1 MATDFNIDLNEL
13 YDKTFKELGTANVI
27 VTGKTGV
34 GKSTLINSVFRS
46 NIAATGKGKPV
57 TYCIKEYTKEG
68 VPLQIIDTK
77 GIEIG
82 NYKEVSKELID
93 YVKSRK
99 TADPKEHV
107 NVAWYCINYG
117 SNRIEEM
124 EVEFIKKLS
133 DAGLSVVIVFT
144 QSYADSLE
152 FLNEVKNQLY
162 SSNVQYVKVVAMPFM
177 FNSSCS
183 IPASGLDTLVQLTLE
198 LLPECQRNAFAAA
211 QKVEMKSKV
220 EAAERVIRLAA
231 AAAAT
236 AAFTPIPVADA
247 ALLAPIQ
254 VGMLAG
260 ITHCMGLE
268 FNKGFLTALISSAL
282 GVVGATYT
290 GRAIFTGL
298 LKLIPGSG
306 TIIGGAIAATTAS
319 TVTALLGKAYL
330 SALERM
336 IQNNESLD
344 PESVS
349 AAFVSQLK
357 LIKGI

>member
-13 YDKTFKELGTANVI
+13 YDKAFKELGTANVI

-34 GKSTLINSVFRS
+34 GKSTLINSVFSS

-57 TYCIKEYTKEG
+57 TDCIKEYTKEG

-93 YVKSRK
+93 YVKGRK

-124 EVEFIKKLS
+124 EIEFIKKLS

-152 FLNEVKNQLY
+152 FLNAVKKQLY
-162 SSNVQYVKVVAMPFM
+162 SSNVQYVKVVAKPFM
-177 FNSSCS
+177 FNSSLS

-211 QKVEMKSKV
+211 QKVEMKSKI
-220 EAAERVIRLAA
+220 EAAERVIRL
-231 AAAAT
+231 AAT

-290 GRAIFTGL
+290 GRAVFTGL
-298 LKLIPGSG
+298 LKLIPGAG

-319 TVTALLGKAYL
+319 TVTVLLGKAYL
-330 SALERM
+330 SVLERM